1 MEKLTL
7 QVMEEQLSFGDELTN
22 DEVLAATGGT
32 KSTYIEKWQVIG
44 VENR

>member
-1 MEKLTL
+1 MGKPTL
-7 QVMEEQLSFGDELTN
+7 LVMEESLSFGDKFTN

-32 KSTYIEKWQVIG
+32 KSTYTGKWQVIG